1 MLTIIIS
8 FTSENIFWW
17 KIPYYS
23 LQFNVSLSFKLLLVN
38 IFSSVSEKSRK
49 NFFEYFLIA
58 ILKWTKPKYF
68 SLPNVTSIVWK
79 DDEKYEKNLK
89 KFSWTIK
96 EKFESITF
104 HIKSIINIS
113 SIEYLLI
120 SLKLELFFQYHFL
133 NSAFSL
139 LQICI

>member
-1 MLTIIIS
+1 M
-8 FTSENIFWW
+8 N
-17 KIPYYS
+17 
-23 LQFNVSLSFKLLLVN
+23 
-38 IFSSVSEKSRK
+38 
-49 NFFEYFLIA
+49 
-58 ILKWTKPKYF
+58 
-68 SLPNVTSIVWK
+68 
-79 DDEKYEKNLK
+79 KNLK